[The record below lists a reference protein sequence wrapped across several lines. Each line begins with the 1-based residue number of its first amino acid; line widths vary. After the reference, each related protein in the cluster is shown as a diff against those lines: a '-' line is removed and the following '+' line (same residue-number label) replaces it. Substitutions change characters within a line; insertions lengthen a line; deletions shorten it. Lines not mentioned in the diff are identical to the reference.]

1 MYNRYKPQNDG
12 TFVKRTLP
20 DQPPIPGRPTPFHT
34 PNETSSTVPLS
45 CSPPDAGMHHT
56 QMPMPGFKHN
66 PAHPPIPEPAG
77 SFLKNL
83 IPKDLDTSDLFV
95 ILMLLLISGDCP
107 EERNN
112 ALLTLALY
120 LLL

>member
-12 TFVKRTLP
+12 TFVKKTLP
-20 DQPPIPGRPTPFHT
+20 DQAHSPERPSKFQISTGTSTASQHSCVPPGTVTHPAQIPPSSAKHT
-34 PNETSSTVPLS
+34 STHAL
-45 CSPPDAGMHHT
+45 
-56 QMPMPGFKHN
+56 K
-66 PAHPPIPEPAG
+66 PEPAG

-83 IPKDLDTSDLFV
+83 IPKNLDTSDLFV
-95 ILMLLLISGDCP
+95 VLMLLLISGDCP

-112 ALLTLALY
+112 AILTLALY

>member
-1 MYNRYKPQNDG
+1 MQQQCI
-12 TFVKRTLP
+12 V
-20 DQPPIPGRPTPFHT
+20 FH
-34 PNETSSTVPLS
+34 
-45 CSPPDAGMHHT
+45 
-56 QMPMPGFKHN
+56 F
-66 PAHPPIPEPAG
+66 
-77 SFLKNL
+77 FLKNL

-95 ILMLLLISGDCP
+95 LLMLLLISGDCP